1 MIIMKAENSLKS
13 SRSLLADNKGSI
25 LVIALLSLCMLSI
38 FSVQLGYVV
47 RQKLTLVKR
56 LDTKDKLHLIAE
68 AGIKKVIAELKRED
82 ITHESFALKEAWGR
96 DIFTDVQAGDG
107 QFTVCNYYFWQTEG
121 AGGERTQITK
131 YGIMDEERKINV
143 NKAGIKVLRRLFQNV
158 ANLDE
163 RSAAELAYCIIDWKD
178 PDSYYQ
184 HPQYGAE
191 DADYERLR
199 SPYEAKDAEFEV
211 LDELLLVKGMNQEVF
226 DKVKDYLTIYGEGK
240 ININTVSKEV
250 MLALGLK
257 EEIADK
263 ILLFPYG
270 GDSIMGTADDNIFS
284 KVSSIVPELSQFTP
298 LSASEVALLSNL
310 ISTGV
315 FTTNSDYFMI
325 RSVAGLNGRNIVCQI
340 VSVVNNDGTI
350 VFWREQ

>member
-1 MIIMKAENSLKS
+1 MIIMKAKNSPGS
-13 SRSLLADNKGSI
+13 SQSLWAGDKGSI
-25 LVIALLSLCMLSI
+25 LVIALLALCMLSI
-38 FSVQLGYVV
+38 FSVQLGYMV

-56 LDTKDKLHLIAE
+56 LDTKDKLHLMAE

-82 ITHESFALKEAWGR
+82 ITPESFALKEACGG
-96 DIFTDVQAGDG
+96 DIFADVHA
-107 QFTVCNYYFWQTEG
+107 T
-121 AGGERTQITK
+121 R
-131 YGIMDEERKINV
+131 YGLVDEERKINV

-163 RSAAELAYCIIDWKD
+163 RSATELAYCVIDWRD
-178 PDSYYQ
+178 PDFYYQ

-199 SPYEAKDAEFEV
+199 SPYEAKDAEFEI

-257 EEIADK
+257 EKIADK
-263 ILLFPYG
+263 ILLFRYG
-270 GDSIMGTADDNIFS
+270 GDSIIGTADDNIFGQ
-284 KVSSIVPELSQFTP
+284 VSNIVPKLSQFTP
-298 LSASEVALLSNL
+298 LSASEVALLGNL
-310 ISTGV
+310 VSTGA
-315 FTTNSDYFMI
+315 FTTNSDYFMV
-325 RSVAGLNGRNIVCQI
+325 RSVGWLNKRDIDYQI
-340 VSVVNNDGTI
+340 VSVVKNDGTI
-350 VFWREQ
+350 VFWREE